1 MRKRKTAGENE
12 KNQIHFAVTTQEA
25 GSQRAVTTGQKKSA
39 NFFFPRTG
47 SSLPTKEIARAHT
60 GARYLA
66 LEIKNAKNL
75 FLPDSV
81 YVLTFRNASASLL

>member
-25 GSQRAVTTGQKKSA
+25 GSQRAVTTGQKRARA
-39 NFFFPRTG
+39 NRAQEHGFITAELWRQ
-47 SSLPTKEIARAHT
+47 IARAQT

-66 LEIKNAKNL
+66 II
-75 FLPDSV
+75 
-81 YVLTFRNASASLL
+81 